1 MKRYL
6 VIFGIF
12 ILFASCSNNS
22 SKNEEKLDTISLA
35 NSYKKDNPQQKNS
48 TPISSGNT
56 QQDSIFKI
64 ASQILTSL
72 KQRNYQVFSLNFH
85 PQKGVLFSPYGFI
98 DVKKSKRLLAKDF
111 LESIEKNWTLT
122 WGTYDGS
129 GEIMQLKVIPYLD
142 KFVYNADFEK
152 APQKAFNQIIKQGNS
167 KSNLKSIFPE
177 ALFVEYHFT
186 GSDSALNGMDWQS
199 LRLVFERFQG
209 QYYLIAVVHDQWT
222 T

>member
-12 ILFASCSNNS
+12 ILFESCSNNS

-35 NSYKKDNPQQKNS
+35 NSANKDRGS
-48 TPISSGNT
+48 
-56 QQDSIFKI
+56 QQDSISTPPANAQQDSVFKI
-64 ASQILTSL
+64 ANEVLSSL
-72 KQRNYQVFSLNFH
+72 KQKNYQAFSLNFH

-98 DVKKSKRLLAKDF
+98 DSKKSKRLLAKDF
-111 LESIEKNWTLT
+111 LESIAKNWTLT
-122 WGTYDGS
+122 WGVYDGN

-142 KFVYNADFEK
+142 KFVYNTDFEK